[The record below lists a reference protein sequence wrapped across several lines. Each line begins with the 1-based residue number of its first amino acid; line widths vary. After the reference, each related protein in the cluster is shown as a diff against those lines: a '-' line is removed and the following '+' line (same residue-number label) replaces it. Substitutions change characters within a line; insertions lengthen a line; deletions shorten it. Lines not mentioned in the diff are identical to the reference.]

1 MCSVALNAKR
11 SKKCVNICLFDLL
24 SEVSESVA
32 PRFSGGH
39 AISPSLWVQASQWWT
54 SERQNLQLHISYIL
68 RMWVAAAGIFRWK
81 WDSVR
86 HSGTRI
92 SQKKTSTAA
101 TTTTTTTIT
110 TTFHYNY
117 KCKCNYTV
125 TTAIQLQLHLLQPLQ
140 LQLQLQLHFNYTTAT
155 TTTTITITA
164 LQLQQHLLHY
174 KCKEKYITTTT
185 TTRTIITLRFA
196 APLHAAFVGEV
207 TTATTR
213 KITTTFRSI
222 NGFALPSMHHK
233 NSLLL

>member
-1 MCSVALNAKR
+1 MQKDPKSVLTFVYLICCPKWVSRLPHASVAGMQPLHPCGFK
-11 SKKCVNICLFDLL
+11 L
-24 SEVSESVA
+24 
-32 PRFSGGH
+32 PSGG
-39 AISPSLWVQASQWWT
+39 LLNGKTCNCT
-54 SERQNLQLHISYIL
+54 SATFFACELQLQAFSDGSGIL
-68 RMWVAAAGIFRWK
+68 FVIVGPG
-81 WDSVR
+81 SL
-86 HSGTRI
+86 
-92 SQKKTSTAA
+92 KKTSTAA

-140 LQLQLQLHFNYTTAT
+140 LQLQLHFNYTTA
-155 TTTTITITA
+155 TTTITITA

-174 KCKEKYITTTT
+174 KCKEKYTRTTT

-213 KITTTFRSI
+213 KITTIFRSI
-222 NGFALPSMHHK
+222 NGFALPSMHQK